1 VLLNNGILDTLINQL
16 AINMA
21 PKIPIDKLGE

>member
-1 VLLNNGILDTLINQL
+1 MLLNNGILDTLIKPL

-21 PKIPIDKLGE
+21 PKILIDKLGE